1 VRVVPDLANNESLL
15 LHDCCKSLCL
25 VLNCWL
31 PNLSSGVDYDR
42 QVMATEFCDLYGS
55 GSDVSIPGLSTESD
69 TESDREHFKIPGYFQ
84 QVKASI
90 DFPPLKSPALADR
103 VLPIVKDSICE
114 DEATRCT
121 LDTFETYNAGLCF
134 N

>member
-1 VRVVPDLANNESLL
+1 
-15 LHDCCKSLCL
+15 
-25 VLNCWL
+25 VLDCWL

-42 QVMATEFCDLYGS
+42 QVMATVFCDPYGS

-69 TESDREHFKIPGYFQ
+69 TESDREHFSIPDYFKQ
-84 QVKASI
+84 RKASI
-90 DFPPLKSPALADR
+90 VLPPLKSHALADR
-103 VLPIVKDSICE
+103 DLPTVHDSICE

-121 LDTFETYNAGLCF
+121 LDAFEAYNAVLCF

>member
-1 VRVVPDLANNESLL
+1 
-15 LHDCCKSLCL
+15 
-25 VLNCWL
+25 
-31 PNLSSGVDYDR
+31 
-42 QVMATEFCDLYGS
+42 MATEFCDLYGS

-69 TESDREHFKIPGYFQ
+69 TESDREHFKIPDYFQ

-90 DFPPLKSPALADR
+90 DLPPLKSPALADR
-103 VLPIVKDSICE
+103 ILPIVKDSICE

-121 LDTFETYNAGLCF
+121 LDTIEAYNAVLCF